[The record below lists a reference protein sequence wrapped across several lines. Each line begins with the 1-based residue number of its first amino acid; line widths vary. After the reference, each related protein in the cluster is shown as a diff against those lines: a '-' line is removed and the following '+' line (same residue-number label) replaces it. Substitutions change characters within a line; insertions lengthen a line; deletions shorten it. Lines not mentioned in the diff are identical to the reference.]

1 MQKSVL
7 REVVLSLSDKEVREL
22 GKWLASPAHNHRD
35 DAIRLFDFLAKQGGA
50 KASSKEDAWKA
61 IFPGE
66 PYDDAFMRQVMY
78 FLLKAIEDYFIFKEY
93 KSETTRPMLSLA
105 SLYRRRQ
112 LDKPFRQTIEAAR
125 KDLANLPLRN
135 SEYHLDKFYLEQ
147 ERYYYLAATN
157 PMGEIN
163 LQDVSDELDMAYVAN
178 KLRLACR
185 MLSHQ
190 SVNKTAKYDIGL
202 LEPVLQIVEQGKMLN
217 EPGVAVYYYGFK
229 ALTDGNNT
237 SHFEHLARILHQ
249 HGSAFPAGELKE
261 LYLLSIN
268 YCTGRINMGQEEF
281 FQIVFNLY
289 KEGFGQLIIISST
302 DNLSKFMFSN
312 AVYSAVKIKNFEWA
326 ENFITQFGDRLEEKH
341 RHSTVQF
348 NLSRLY
354 YERGDYHKAQILLR
368 EFEYDDMLLNA
379 VAKTMLL
386 KIYYK
391 LGEYDALESLIEA
404 MRSFLQRKAALSP
417 THKIIFKNTIYLM
430 KKLVNLNHYSK
441 VQVEKFRQAV
451 IDTNPM
457 QKQEKEWFLQQ
468 IERNR

>member
-1 MQKSVL
+1 
-7 REVVLSLSDKEVREL
+7 
-22 GKWLASPAHNHRD
+22 
-35 DAIRLFDFLAKQGGA
+35 
-50 KASSKEDAWKA
+50 
-61 IFPGE
+61 
-66 PYDDAFMRQVMY
+66 
-78 FLLKAIEDYFIFKEY
+78 
-93 KSETTRPMLSLA
+93 
-105 SLYRRRQ
+105 
-112 LDKPFRQTIEAAR
+112 
-125 KDLANLPLRN
+125 
-135 SEYHLDKFYLEQ
+135 
-147 ERYYYLAATN
+147 
-157 PMGEIN
+157 
-163 LQDVSDELDMAYVAN
+163 
-178 KLRLACR
+178 

-404 MRSFLQRKAALSP
+404 IRSFLQRKAALSP

>member
-7 REVVLSLSDKEVREL
+7 KEVVLSLSDKEVREL
-22 GKWLASPAHNHRD
+22 GKWLASPAHNHRE
-35 DAIRLFDFLAKQGGA
+35 DAIRLFEFLVKQGGA
-50 KASSKEDAWKA
+50 KSASKEEAWKVV
-61 IFPGE
+61 FPGE

-112 LDKPFRQTIEAAR
+112 LDKPFRQTIESAR
-125 KDLANLPLRN
+125 KELNNLPLRN

-147 ERYYYLAATN
+147 ERYYYMAVTN

-202 LEPVLQIVEQGKMLN
+202 LEPVLQTVEQGKMLN

-229 ALTDGNNT
+229 ALTERDKVE
-237 SHFEHLARILHQ
+237 HFEHLTRILNQ
-249 HGSAFPAGELKE
+249 DGKAFPAGELKE
-261 LYLLSIN
+261 LYHLAIN
-268 YCTGRINMGQEEF
+268 YCTSRINMGQEAF
-281 FQIVFNLY
+281 FQRQYELY
-289 KEGFGQLIIISST
+289 RIGFDQGFLLDTNTNISRY
-302 DNLSKFMFSN
+302 MFTG
-312 AVYSAVKIKNFEWA
+312 AVYAAIKTKNYEWA
-326 ENFITQFGDRLEEKH
+326 EHYITRFNERLEEKH

-348 NLSRLY
+348 NLSRVY
-354 YERGDYHKAQILLR
+354 YERGDYDKAQILLR
-368 EFEYDDMLLNA
+368 EFEYDDMLFNA
-379 VAKTMLL
+379 IAKTMLL